1 MMKDKEL
8 EQLFLAHRPSFDD
21 KDEFMM
27 RLERKLDAV
36 EYLRQYEEANLR
48 RYRYAMVAAFVM
60 GIVVGGVFL
69 TFVLQMPQD
78 VPLIAFNT
86 TSGILLFLEQ
96 HSRTFATAALSLLL
110 CFGIISIIS
119 NVLDIVK
126 MKAVFEIKQS
136 APPLRA

>member
-8 EQLFLAHRPSFDD
+8 EQLFLAQRPSFDD

-48 RYRYAMVAAFVM
+48 HYKYAIVAAFAM
-60 GIVVGGVFL
+60 GIIVGGGLLAFI
-69 TFVLQMPQD
+69 LQIPQD
-78 VPLIAFNT
+78 VPLFVFNE
-86 TSGILLFLEQ
+86 TSGILFFLEQ
-96 HSRTFATAALSLLL
+96 NSRMLATATLSLLL

-119 NVLDIVK
+119 NALDIVK
-126 MKAVFEIKQS
+126 MRALIKPSPQ
-136 APPLRA
+136 P

>member
-8 EQLFLAHRPSFDD
+8 EQLFLAQRPSFDD

-48 RYRYAMVAAFVM
+48 HYKYAIVAAFAM
-60 GIVVGGVFL
+60 GIIVGGGLLAFI
-69 TFVLQMPQD
+69 LQIPQD
-78 VPLIAFNT
+78 VPLFVFNE
-86 TSGILLFLEQ
+86 TSGILFFLEQ
-96 HSRTFATAALSLLL
+96 NSRMLATATLSLLL

-119 NVLDIVK
+119 NALDIVK
-126 MKAVFEIKQS
+126 MKALIKPSPQH
-136 APPLRA
+136 

>member
-8 EQLFLAHRPSFDD
+8 EQLFLAQRPSFDD

-48 RYRYAMVAAFVM
+48 HYKYAIVAAFAM
-60 GIVVGGVFL
+60 GIIVGGGLLAFI
-69 TFVLQMPQD
+69 LQIPQD
-78 VPLIAFNT
+78 VPLFVFNE
-86 TSGILLFLEQ
+86 TSGILFFLEQ
-96 HSRTFATAALSLLL
+96 NSRMLATATLSLLL

-119 NVLDIVK
+119 NALDIVK
-126 MKAVFEIKQS
+126 MRALIKPSPQH
-136 APPLRA
+136 

>member
-8 EQLFLAHRPSFDD
+8 EQLFLAQRPSFDD

-48 RYRYAMVAAFVM
+48 HYKYAIVAAFAM
-60 GIVVGGVFL
+60 GIIVGGGL
-69 TFVLQMPQD
+69 LALILQIPQD
-78 VPLIAFNT
+78 VPLFVFNE
-86 TSGILLFLEQ
+86 TSGILFLLEQ
-96 HSRTFATAALSLLL
+96 NSRMLATATLSLLL

-119 NVLDIVK
+119 NALDIVK
-126 MKAVFEIKQS
+126 MRALIKPSPQH
-136 APPLRA
+136 

>member
-8 EQLFLAHRPSFDD
+8 ELLFLAHRPSFDD

-48 RYRYAMVAAFVM
+48 YYKYAMIAAFIL

-78 VPLIAFNT
+78 VPLFAFNA

-96 HSRTFATAALSLLL
+96 HSRMFATAALSLLL
-110 CFGIISIIS
+110 CFGIVSIIS
-119 NVLDIVK
+119 NALDIVK
-126 MKAVFEIKQS
+126 MKTLIGAS
-136 APPLRA
+136 HTN

>member
-1 MMKDKEL
+1 MKDKEL
-8 EQLFLAHRPSFDD
+8 EQLFLAHRPTFDD

-48 RYRYAMVAAFVM
+48 RYKYAMVATFVL

-69 TFVLQMPQD
+69 AFVLQMPQD
-78 VPLIAFNT
+78 VPLIAFNA

-96 HSRTFATAALSLLL
+96 HSRMFATAVLSLLL
-110 CFGIISIIS
+110 CFGIVSIIS
-119 NVLDIVK
+119 NALDILK
-126 MKAVFEIKQS
+126 MKTLIGTS
-136 APPLRA
+136 HSL

>member
-8 EQLFLAHRPSFDD
+8 EQLFLAHRPTFDD

-48 RYRYAMVAAFVM
+48 RYQYAMVATFIL

-78 VPLIAFNT
+78 VPLIAFNA

-96 HSRTFATAALSLLL
+96 HSRMFVTAAMSLLL
-110 CFGIISIIS
+110 CFGIVSIIS
-119 NVLDIVK
+119 NALDIVK
-126 MKAVFEIKQS
+126 MKTLIGAS
-136 APPLRA
+136 HTN

>member
-8 EQLFLAHRPSFDD
+8 EQLFLAQRPSFDD

-48 RYRYAMVAAFVM
+48 HYKYAIVAAFAM
-60 GIVVGGVFL
+60 GIIVGGGLLAFI
-69 TFVLQMPQD
+69 LQIPQD
-78 VPLIAFNT
+78 VPLFVFNE
-86 TSGILLFLEQ
+86 TSGILFFLEQ
-96 HSRTFATAALSLLL
+96 NSRMLATATLSLLL

-119 NVLDIVK
+119 NALDIVK
-126 MKAVFEIKQS
+126 MKALIKPSPQ
-136 APPLRA
+136 P